1 VQICC
6 PSAIG
11 GLFLLVFGEELI
23 AILNDDELMVFYW
36 GIL

>member
-6 PSAIG
+6 ASAL